1 MVHFWAK
8 TCRTTLCILLHY
20 NELFR
25 YAKICNIKRHFEPI
39 FILLF
44 CKHLFSTYFP
54 YYVRNK
60 LFFSKNVPKTYQ
72 RYQSREHGYHHQK
85 KNIYAFQDITSSQLA
100 NHRKSSAEIQ
110 SWLKYIMDAVY
121 QQSRRISFRFLI
133 LSISIISL
141 PHTLS
146 ALLSLKCLHISNLS
160 HESQRFRNFW
170 DQIKVSTI

>member
-1 MVHFWAK
+1 MSPFLSYYSVSIYF
-8 TCRTTLCILLHY
+8 LH
-20 NELFR
+20 
-25 YAKICNIKRHFEPI
+25 I
-39 FILLF
+39 FHIM
-44 CKHLFSTYFP
+44 SEISYFF
-54 YYVRNK
+54 
-60 LFFSKNVPKTYQ
+60 LKTYQ
-72 RYQSREHGYHHQK
+72 WYLSREHGYHHQK

-121 QQSRRISFRFLI
+121 QQSRRISFKFLI